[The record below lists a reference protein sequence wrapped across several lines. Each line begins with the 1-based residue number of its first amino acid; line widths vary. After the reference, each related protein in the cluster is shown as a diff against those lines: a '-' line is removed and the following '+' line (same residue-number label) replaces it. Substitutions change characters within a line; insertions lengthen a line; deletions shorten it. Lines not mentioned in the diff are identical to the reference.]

1 MIKHGLRATGWLLAC
16 LSLGACGLQ
25 GPPIDTAIAPDGAF
39 GSNGDSDIAAINLSS
54 WAFSSARNTRNRP
67 VEAARAIA
75 AVDYLAG
82 QLSSSPRWD
91 GMSPIVKGEMLQAR
105 AQTRAVIGVAPD
117 ARSQLVVSSLAS
129 YAASLAANGDQAAA
143 AAYLANPAF
152 TLGPAA
158 TEAKLM
164 DLPFMS
170 PVNIAT
176 QRANADA
183 GNGTGTSSTD
193 SN

>member
-1 MIKHGLRATGWLLAC
+1 MIKHSLRATGLLLAC
-16 LSLGACGLQ
+16 LSLTACGLQ
-25 GPPIDTAIAPDGAF
+25 GPPVDTAIPPAGAF

-54 WAFSSARNTRNRP
+54 WAFSLSRNTRDRP

-75 AVDYLAG
+75 AVDYLGG

-91 GMSPIVKGEMLQAR
+91 AMSPIVKSEMLQAR
-105 AQTRAVIGVAPD
+105 SQTRAAIGVAPD
-117 ARSQLVVSSLAS
+117 ARSQIVVSSLAS
-129 YAASLAANGDQAAA
+129 YAASLTANGDQAAA

-164 DLPFMS
+164 DLPFM
-170 PVNIAT
+170 PQVNIAT
-176 QRANADA
+176 QRANAAA
-183 GNGTGTSSTD
+183 GNGTGASSNN
-193 SN
+193 SR